1 MYGLQPVLLL
11 LVCIAFWLIVGKIK
25 NYTRAEFRGNLIST
39 MIVVLFL
46 VHPDI
51 ATIMFS
57 SFNCIKVDNDYR
69 MKDNV
74 RSICYQGEHLF
85 YMSVVAFPSIGV
97 WVLGI
102 PLFAFLVLYKNKR
115 VINLMSKREITKT
128 EHEEIRQLKMK
139 YGFLFTGYEARAY
152 FWEIMIMYRK
162 ILIIAASVFLST
174 VSPES

>member
-1 MYGLQPVLLL
+1 
-11 LVCIAFWLIVGKIK
+11 
-25 NYTRAEFRGNLIST
+25 

-57 SFNCIKVDNDYR
+57 SFNCILVDDNYR

-85 YMSVVAFPSIGV
+85 FMSAVAFPSIAV

-102 PLFAFLVLYKNKR
+102 PLFAFIVLFKNKR
-115 VINLMSKREITKT
+115 VINSMGQKEITKK
-128 EHEEIRQLKMK
+128 ELEEIRQLKMK
-139 YGFLFTGYEARAY
+139 YGFLFSGYEARAY

-162 ILIIAASVFLST
+162 ILVIASSVFLST
-174 VSPES
+174 VSPESQVLVVIFIIILNMFF